1 MVIRISLPLGGQT
14 LPGIPPKSNTTA
26 SIDKHWKRIKKSA
39 RLILLS
45 VITSVILFLVHWTC
59 SITRLVIEQVLQN
72 APHFAIFQ
80 RKLFKNFSF

>member
-1 MVIRISLPLGGQT
+1 MGIFNSIYTLGLEHFYT
-14 LPGIPPKSNTTA
+14 INVRMFPNYS
-26 SIDKHWKRIKKSA
+26 H
-39 RLILLS
+39 RLAFVYS
-45 VITSVILFLVHWTC
+45 VIHWTC